1 MHITVLFTV
10 LFLLS
15 PAAFTQDIIL
25 APGAAL
31 TKIADGFRYTEGPA
45 WGPDGKLYFTDRGR
59 IMAWSPEEG
68 ATVYRTDPG
77 SPNGLVFTRSGDLI
91 ACETAARRVVSISRD
106 GTETVLADSYG
117 GKKLNAPN
125 DVWIDSRGG
134 IYFSDHS
141 MRSKKELLEQDRDY
155 IYYITPDRTKLLQ
168 LTDDL
173 QYPNGVITN
182 PDGDRLYVTDSGAN
196 KTFVYTVDSD
206 GTLKDK
212 KVFADE
218 GYDGVSM
225 DEKGNL
231 YITPLASHISIY
243 NPEGQRIGEIPTPA
257 RPSNVCFGGK
267 DHRILFITAGN
278 TVYSI
283 RMQNRGLLP

>member
-1 MHITVLFTV
+1 
-10 LFLLS
+10 
-15 PAAFTQDIIL
+15 
-25 APGAAL
+25 
-31 TKIADGFRYTEGPA
+31 
-45 WGPDGKLYFTDRGR
+45 
-59 IMAWSPEEG
+59 
-68 ATVYRTDPG
+68 
-77 SPNGLVFTRSGDLI
+77 
-91 ACETAARRVVSISRD
+91 
-106 GTETVLADSYG
+106 
-117 GKKLNAPN
+117 
-125 DVWIDSRGG
+125 
-134 IYFSDHS
+134 
-141 MRSKKELLEQDRDY
+141 LEQDRDH